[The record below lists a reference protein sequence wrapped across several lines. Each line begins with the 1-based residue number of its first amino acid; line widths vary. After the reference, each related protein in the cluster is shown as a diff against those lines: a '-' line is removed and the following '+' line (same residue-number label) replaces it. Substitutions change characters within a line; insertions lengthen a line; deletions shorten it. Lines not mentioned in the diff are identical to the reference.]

1 MFVAEYKD
9 VSKIERKEANIKE
22 LRANIYKE
30 RTMIKLNNQ
39 VIENFL
45 QEIVIMRQFD
55 HPNVLSLIGISV
67 HNNNSCAILPLMTN
81 KDLKLVSKHVVKVS
95 KRKSLSKLHYMK

>member
-1 MFVAEYKD
+1 MENREK
-9 VSKIERKEANIKE
+9 KTNNKE

-45 QEIVIMRQFD
+45 QEIIIMRQFD

-67 HNNNSCAILPLMTN
+67 HNNNPCAILPLMAN
-81 KDLKLVSKHVVKVS
+81 KDLKLFLKTCGKVS
-95 KRKSLSKLHYMK
+95 KTFQNHFQSYTT